1 MSSECSGQSS
11 NGQLRLS
18 VSETAVWPSRP
29 AGEDCGFQAAEAS
42 RQPRPAGRR
51 VPERRKWTWDSRRE
65 RVLRLATTPLAIW
78 WRGLGLNGVSYDSV
92 TFAESE
98 SAGPADASGLVRV
111 ICERCGDSHARRA
124 TGLAMRNFRSQ
135 AGSLRLPEPLPSS
148 GTART
153 RRFSPS
159 LRAAVIRTAL

>member
-65 RVLRLATTPLAIW
+65 GVLRLATTPFAIW
-78 WRGLGLNGVSYDSV
+78 WRGFGLNGVSYESV
-92 TFAESE
+92 TFAEAE
-98 SAGPADASGLVRV
+98 SAGPADENGPARV
-111 ICERCGDSHARRA
+111 IRERCVDSHARRA
-124 TGLAMRNFRSQ
+124 TGLAMRHFRSQ
-135 AGSLRLPEPLPSS
+135 AGSHRLPEPLPCS
-148 GTART
+148 GTSRT

-159 LRAAVIRTAL
+159 LRAAVSRTAH